1 MIGSL
6 FTSAAGMRTLLEQQD
21 VIANNLANASTPGF
35 KRSSAGFLALVN
47 QAQTITNPTTPA
59 PPSVR
64 SVVPTLIVHTDVR
77 PGTMTDTKDPTD
89 LAIDGEGS
97 FVVSTPGGERL
108 TRSGSFTLNDTG
120 QLVTREGY
128 PVLGEGGPIQVSG
141 TNWTVDTSG
150 NVSVDK
156 TIVGKLR
163 IEGSQQPGRIIQ
175 GSLEDSNVNVV
186 QEMVSM
192 ITGLRA
198 YEANQKAVQ
207 AIDQTLDKAINQMG
221 RTA

>member
-1 MIGSL
+1 MIKGL
-6 FTSAAGMRTLLEQQD
+6 CTSAAGMRALLDQQD

-35 KRSSAGFLALVN
+35 KRSSAGFLAL
-47 QAQTITNPTTPA
+47 ITDSNVATDPTTPA
-59 PPSVR
+59 PPKVR
-64 SVVPTLIVHTDVR
+64 SVIPTLVVHTDSR
-77 PGTMTDTKDPTD
+77 PGIVMDTEVPTN

-97 FVVSTPGGERL
+97 FVVNTPTGERL
-108 TRSGSFTLNDTG
+108 TRSGSFTLNETG
-120 QLVTREGY
+120 QLISREGY

-141 TNWTVDTSG
+141 TDWTVDGGG
-150 NVSVDK
+150 NITANKQV
-156 TIVGKLR
+156 VGTLR
-163 IEGSQQPGRIIQ
+163 IEGATNRGRVIQ

-198 YEANQKAVQ
+198 YEANQKAIQ

-221 RTA
+221 RTG